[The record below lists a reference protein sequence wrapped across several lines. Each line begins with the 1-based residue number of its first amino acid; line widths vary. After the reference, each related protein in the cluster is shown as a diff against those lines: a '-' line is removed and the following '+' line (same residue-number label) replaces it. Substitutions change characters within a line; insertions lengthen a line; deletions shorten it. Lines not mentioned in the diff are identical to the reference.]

1 MDTFEIISE
10 IYETKD
16 RAIDEGKTFKVALE
30 FAQHEISEKYHIS
43 YKNVRKMSRIA
54 QRQTAPKGRIKFYTA

>member
-16 RAIDEGKTFKVALE
+16 RAIDEGMTFKVALK

-43 YKNVRKMSRIA
+43 NKNVKKLSSIA
-54 QRQTAPKGRIKFYTA
+54 